1 VQHCLVG
8 SEMCIRD
15 SAYALRDNGSGGTV
29 FTPLT
34 GAMNLT
40 TMAEYFYV
48 SDTDSSSGNYI
59 SQ

>member
-1 VQHCLVG
+1 
-8 SEMCIRD
+8 
-15 SAYALRDNGSGGTV
+15 LRDDGSGGTV

-34 GAMNLT
+34 GAMNIT

-48 SDTDSSSGNYI
+48 SDTDSSAGSYI